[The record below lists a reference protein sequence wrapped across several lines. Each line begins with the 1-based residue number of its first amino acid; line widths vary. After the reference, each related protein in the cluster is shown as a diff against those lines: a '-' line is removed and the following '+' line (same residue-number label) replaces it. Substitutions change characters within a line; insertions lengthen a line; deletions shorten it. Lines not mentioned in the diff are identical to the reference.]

1 MEIQRYFIEF
11 AYRGTHY
18 HGWQFQKNAHSV
30 QAEMEKALSVILKQP
45 SYLTGSGRTDTGVHA
60 TQQFAHF
67 DTALNLEEADFVQRI
82 NGVLPKDIAVYALLK
97 VRNDAHAR
105 FDAKWR
111 SYLYKITLRKEPFE
125 EERAWLLYY
134 IPSVDKMNEASKL
147 LLEHEDFQCFSKVH
161 TDVNHFNCKIKEAY
175 WEQNGNQLLF
185 HITANR
191 FLRGM
196 VRTIVGTLVQVGLGR
211 LDSDQFQ
218 EILDSKNRSQAKAA
232 SPAQGLYLCKVVY
245 PQEIFI

>member
-45 SYLTGSGRTDTGVHA
+45 SFLTGSGRTDTGVHA
-60 TQQFAHF
+60 SQQYAHF
-67 DTALNLEEADFVQRI
+67 DTALNLEEADFVKRI

-97 VRNDAHAR
+97 VKNDAHAR
-105 FDAKWR
+105 FNARWR
-111 SYLYKITLRKEPFE
+111 SYLYRITLRKDPFE
-125 EERAWLLYY
+125 EESAWLVYHL
-134 IPSVDKMNEASKL
+134 PSMEKMNEAAKL
-147 LLEHEDFQCFSKVH
+147 LLNHKDFQCFSKVH
-161 TDVNHFNCKIKEAY
+161 TDVNHFNCEIKEAY
-175 WEQNGNQLLF
+175 WEQKDHQLLF

-211 LDSDQFQ
+211 LDCDQFQ
-218 EILDSKNRSQAKAA
+218 EILDSKSRSQAKSA
-232 SPAQGLYLCKVVY
+232 SPAHGLYLCKIVY

>member
-11 AYRGTHY
+11 AYRGTRY

-82 NGVLPKDIAVYALLK
+82 NGVLPKDIAVYALRK
-97 VRNDAHAR
+97 VKNNAHAR

>member
-82 NGVLPKDIAVYALLK
+82 NGVLPKDIAVYSLLK
-97 VRNDAHAR
+97 VKNDAHAR

-218 EILDSKNRSQAKAA
+218 EILDSKNRRQAKAA

>member
-11 AYRGTHY
+11 AYRGTNY

-30 QAEMEKALSVILKQP
+30 QAEMEKALSLILKQP

-60 TQQFAHF
+60 SQQFAHF
-67 DTALNLEEADFVQRI
+67 DTSLNLEEADFVKRI
-82 NGVLPKDIAVYALLK
+82 NGVLPKDIAVYSLLK
-97 VRNDAHAR
+97 VKSDAHAR
-105 FDAKWR
+105 FDARWR
-111 SYLYKITLRKEPFE
+111 SYLYRITLRKDPFE
-125 EERAWLLYY
+125 EESAWLMYHLPD
-134 IPSVDKMNEASKL
+134 IDKMNEAAKL

-175 WEQNGNQLLF
+175 WEQIDHQLLF

-196 VRTIVGTLVQVGLGR
+196 VRAIVGTLVQVGLGK
-211 LDSDQFQ
+211 LDCNQFQ
-218 EILDSKNRSQAKAA
+218 EILDSKNRRQAKSA
-232 SPAQGLYLCKVVY
+232 SPAQGLYLCKIVY
-245 PQEIFI
+245 RQEIFI